1 VKAPILFLVAASL
14 AASSFSAVT
23 LPATTRN
30 AVESPHATM
39 RELGLDPRAPIP
51 RDEEHEQR
59 RSLASKTVIAAKTA
73 VHADSIVTT
82 PTISAPPVKAGFA
95 GTHDLGLSPSD
106 AAGDVSANYL
116 LHVSNASV
124 LAQNRT
130 GAVLSNITLASF
142 WHDPAYLDGT
152 LYDSRVL
159 YDAAADRWI
168 ICTLYDVN
176 LKKGTLLIA
185 VSDGGNPSLGWHRYR
200 YIVDP
205 VFDTLESDFTRMA
218 MSRDSIVITANIFE
232 ESQEYTDV
240 FTIRKSDAY
249 AGPSTLPVTVKPT
262 SEFDIAPVDGRTDAT
277 IYLVSQRNDADLAI
291 FSYNGTALTTIGSL
305 QAPLPGLIGGVFA
318 SIALQL
324 GSSLKLDCGFTVVH
338 NAVLKN
344 GVLWVAT
351 QPYRSS
357 PLRSS
362 VLWWRI
368 VLGSPLRVD
377 TGLID
382 DPTGA
387 TMYAYPSIA
396 VNKLGAALIG
406 YSVFSAS
413 LYPAAGYSYIDPSN
427 SLSAPALM
435 KMGDGPSHFS
445 RWADFSTAVTDAN
458 DIDFWTIQTYAPTFI
473 AANGY
478 WATWWAKIEMP
489 APARRHAAGH

>member
-1 VKAPILFLVAASL
+1 
-14 AASSFSAVT
+14 
-23 LPATTRN
+23 
-30 AVESPHATM
+30 M
-39 RELGLDPRAPIP
+39 GELGLVQRAPIP
-51 RDEEHEQR
+51 RNEEHEQR
-59 RSLASKTVIAAKTA
+59 RSFAPNTSVVAAKTA

-106 AAGDVSANYL
+106 AAGDVSAKYL

-124 LAQNRT
+124 LAQDRT

-142 WHDPAYLDGT
+142 WHDLSYTDGT
-152 LYDSRVL
+152 LYDSRVS
-159 YDAAADRWI
+159 YDAVADRWI

-176 LKKGTLLIA
+176 LRKGTLLIA

-232 ESQEYTDV
+232 GNQEYSDV
-240 FTIRKSDAY
+240 FTIKKSDAY
-249 AGPSTLPVTVKPT
+249 AGSSTLPVTVKPT
-262 SEFDIAPVDGRTDAT
+262 SQFDIVPVDGRSDTT
-277 IYLVSQRNDADLAI
+277 IYLVSQRNAADLGI
-291 FSYNGTALTTIGSL
+291 FSYNGTAFTTIGSL
-305 QAPLPGLIGGVFA
+305 QAPTSDLFGGIDA

-324 GSSLKLDCGFTVVH
+324 GSTLKLDCGFTVVH

-357 PLRSS
+357 PLRST

-368 VLGSPLRVD
+368 VLGSPLRAD

-396 VNKLGAALIG
+396 VNKVGAALIA

-413 LYPAAGYSYIDPSN
+413 LYPSAGYSYIDPSN
-427 SLSAPALM
+427 SLSVPALL
-435 KMGDGPSHFS
+435 KTSDGPSHND
-445 RWADFSTAVTDAN
+445 RWADFSTTVVDAN
-458 DIDFWTIQTYAPTFI
+458 DLDFWTIQSYAPTFI

-478 WATWWAKIEMP
+478 WATWWAKIDMP
-489 APARRHAAGH
+489 APTRRRAANH